1 MLAELIK
8 IHTEDGLSHFGA
20 IYQAPNEKIKK
31 FGVVLVHGMTG
42 HFIGEVESA
51 LPPALAQA
59 GYTCLVANN
68 RGCNFM
74 GAATEKFAGCLPDIQ
89 ASIDGLA
96 EGGYDHIALLGHSKG
111 GVKVAYY
118 MAKRHDPRVIALGVL
133 SPAEN
138 VHRIGFWEWFAKPG
152 QSRQEFLQA
161 AQELVEQGKGETI
174 FTSSV
179 WPYIVSAGTVV
190 EHAKTRGDDVLKNI
204 KGLTIPVLAM
214 CGELETDWC
223 GVVSALRKSP
233 PEGYQVEVVPGAD
246 HVYAGRETELGKVV
260 IGWLDKTVH

>member
-8 IHTEDGLSHFGA
+8 IHTEDGLIHFGA
-20 IYQAPNEKIKK
+20 IYQAPIEKVKK

-68 RGCNFM
+68 RGFSIM

-89 ASIDGLA
+89 AAIDCLA
-96 EGGYDHIALLGHSKG
+96 ERGYNRIALLGHSKG

-118 MAKRHDPRVIALGVL
+118 MAKRHDPRVIALGIL
-133 SPAEN
+133 SPAESA
-138 VHRIGFWEWFAKPG
+138 HRIGYWPAFAKQG
-152 QSRQEFLQA
+152 QSRAEFLQA
-161 AQELVEQGKGETI
+161 ARELIDQGKGETFFI
-174 FTSSV
+174 SPQ
-179 WPYIVSAGTVV
+179 WPFIASADSLV
-190 EHAKTRGDDVLKNI
+190 EHSKTRGDDVLKNI
-204 KGLTIPVLAM
+204 KDLTIPVLAM
-214 CGELETDWC
+214 CGELETEWC
-223 GVVSALRKSP
+223 TVVTTLLKKP

-246 HVYAGRETELGKVV
+246 HVYAGREAELGKVV
-260 IGWLDKTVH
+260 VGWLDTAVH